1 MPDFSGIMDIKKI
14 NFSPRQRCTVA
25 KQYIILSQAIGS
37 EPKIDKEKDKKAEN
51 KKLCLKLW
59 SKNYP
64 NSGQATFVGMKSVE
78 FQR

>member
-25 KQYIILSQAIGS
+25 KQYIILSEAIGR
-37 EPKIDKEKDKKAEN
+37 EPKIDKEKEKKSYT

-59 SKNYP
+59 
-64 NSGQATFVGMKSVE
+64 
-78 FQR
+78 

>member
-37 EPKIDKEKDKKAEN
+37 EPKINKEWEKKSYT
-51 KKLCLKLW
+51 KKYCLKLW

-64 NSGQATFVGMKSVE
+64 ISGQAIFVGMKSVE